1 MLLLSRQRRP
11 RREWVRFILRSRE
24 NLGEYHHLVR
34 DMRLDDG
41 RDFFMYFRMTR
52 QRFEHLLSLVGP
64 LLLKQTTFWRAPIA
78 PAERLSLTIRYLAH
92 GASQA
97 ICSTSYRIG
106 RSTTSGII
114 RDTCLALHKVLDP
127 LYRPA
132 PNTAQW
138 ERLAGEFGRLWNFPN
153 CVGALDGKHVAVQA
167 PPGKGSDTF
176 NYKGFHSIVLLAS
189 CDASYKFTLVD
200 VGQPGRFSDGGI
212 FRDSEMGQSL
222 LSGGLGLPPAGRL
235 PHTSAKLPFVF
246 VADEAFPLL
255 TNLMRPYPRKD
266 LELMQKVFNYR
277 LSRARRIIENTFGIL
292 VARWRIFRQTIQ
304 ASEETLEAIVWACV
318 NLHNYLRVCDESEQG
333 ERRYCPVGYADQEA
347 ASGAVTG
354 GQWRSDAA
362 GSTALSDVGRVS
374 SNNASDTNKA
384 VRDKFMRYFCSSQG
398 EVPWQY
404 NVVFKGSA
412 PES

>member
-1 MLLLSRQRRP
+1 MADGFVPDARSSPEQPEVSATAYSHDDLLCAYNSCVRAYVVRAGINTDWALVARSSAAMLLLSRQRRP

-52 QRFEHLLSLVGP
+52 KRFEHLLSLVGP
-64 LLLKQTTFWRAPIA
+64 LLLKQATFWSTPIA

-114 RDTCLALHKVLDP
+114 RETCLALHKVLDP
-127 LYRPA
+127 LYRP
-132 PNTAQW
+132 
-138 ERLAGEFGRLWNFPN
+138 
-153 CVGALDGKHVAVQA
+153 
-167 PPGKGSDTF
+167 
-176 NYKGFHSIVLLAS
+176 
-189 CDASYKFTLVD
+189 
-200 VGQPGRFSDGGI
+200 
-212 FRDSEMGQSL
+212 
-222 LSGGLGLPPAGRL
+222 
-235 PHTSAKLPFVF
+235 
-246 VADEAFPLL
+246 
-255 TNLMRPYPRKD
+255 
-266 LELMQKVFNYR
+266 
-277 LSRARRIIENTFGIL
+277 
-292 VARWRIFRQTIQ
+292 

>member
-1 MLLLSRQRRP
+1 MHCSACNKKSISRRRRP
-11 RREWVRFILRSRE
+11 RQEWVRLILRLRE

-64 LLLKQTTFWRAPIA
+64 LLLKKVTFWRTPIA

-114 RDTCLALHKVLDP
+114 RDTCMALYKVLDS
-127 LYRPA
+127 LYRLV

-138 ERLAGEFGRLWNFPN
+138 ERLAAEFGRLWNFPN

-189 CDASYKFTLVD
+189 CDASYKF
-200 VGQPGRFSDGGI
+200 
-212 FRDSEMGQSL
+212 
-222 LSGGLGLPPAGRL
+222 
-235 PHTSAKLPFVF
+235 K
-246 VADEAFPLL
+246 
-255 TNLMRPYPRKD
+255 
-266 LELMQKVFNYR
+266 
-277 LSRARRIIENTFGIL
+277 LSRARRIIEYTFGIL
-292 VARWRIFRQTIQ
+292 VARWRIFRQTFQ
-304 ASEETLEAIVWACV
+304 ASEETLEAIVWAYV

-362 GSTALSDVGRVS
+362 GSTALSD
-374 SNNASDTNKA
+374 
-384 VRDKFMRYFCSSQG
+384 G